1 MPTIVVPF
9 RGATGKQ
16 RLVPLTEGARA
27 ALTLA
32 MLADVLAA
40 CTVVGE
46 TLVAT
51 SDEDAARVASE
62 FEARIVPD
70 PGGGQGAAVA
80 AALRDLPDRPTLVVN
95 GDVPCVTPADVRALA
110 AATPDRGIA
119 YVAARDGTTNALA
132 LSSPSLFAPLYGSDS
147 ADRFRMHAHTLGVSV
162 VPAAIPNIADDVDSL
177 EDLERLELRLG
188 PRTLATHAVR

>member
-16 RLVPLTEGARA
+16 RLGPLPEGARA

-32 MLADVLAA
+32 MLADVLTA

-46 TLVAT
+46 TYVVT
-51 SDEDAARVASE
+51 PDEDGALAARE
-62 FEARIVPD
+62 HEALVVED

-80 AALRDLPDRPTLVVN
+80 AALRRLPERRTLVVN
-95 GDVPCVTPADVRALA
+95 SDLPCVAPADIRALD
-110 AATPDRGIA
+110 AATPDDGIA
-119 YVAARDGTTNALA
+119 YVAASDGTTNALG
-132 LSSPSLFAPLYGSDS
+132 LSSPSLFAPFYGERS
-147 ADRFRMHAHTLGVSV
+147 AERFRLHAHTLGVAV
-162 VPAAIPNIADDVDSL
+162 VTAAIPNLADDVDSL

-188 PRTLATHAVR
+188 PRTLSTHALR

>member
-16 RLVPLTEGARA
+16 RLGPLSEGARA

-40 CTVVGE
+40 ATVVGE
-46 TLVAT
+46 TYVVTA
-51 SDEDAARVASE
+51 DEDGARIATE
-62 FEARIVPD
+62 FEARVVDD

-80 AALRDLPDRPTLVVN
+80 AALRKGPDRRTLVLN
-95 GDVPCVTPADVRALA
+95 ADLPCVTPADVRALD
-110 AATPDRGIA
+110 AATPDNGIA
-119 YVAARDGTTNALA
+119 YVAARDATTNALG
-132 LSSPSLFAPLYGSDS
+132 LSSPSLFAPLYGERSS
-147 ADRFRMHAHTLGVSV
+147 ERFRAHAETLERRV
-162 VPAAIPNIADDVDSL
+162 VEAAIPNLADDVDSL

-188 PRTLATHAVR
+188 PRTLSTHAIR